1 MKSTIITILLALLS
15 VGIEAKVYKT
25 IKNPV
30 AMAHNIHG
38 GELKAREVIFRDTAT
53 TVHFTLDYPK
63 GQNFSISSTS
73 FLIDE
78 EGNRYPLRSAEG
90 IKLNSFREINWVER
104 LHAAL

>member
-38 GELKAREVIFRDTAT
+38 GELKAREVILQGYGDDR
-53 TVHFTLDYPK
+53 
-63 GQNFSISSTS
+63 S
-73 FLIDE
+73 FH
-78 EGNRYPLRSAEG
+78 LRLSQGTE
-90 IKLNSFREINWVER
+90 FQ
-104 LHAAL
+104 HQQHQFPD